1 MRDILNNLEK
11 GEALSDPDPVR
22 RAQKQMK
29 TLLPKKFYQTVTV
42 AESEGGGYGIHLDG
56 KPVRTPGRRNLTLP
70 TAAAAQIIADE
81 FASQEEVIDPARMPA
96 TRLANTAID
105 GVADDPQAVVE
116 DLLRFAASDML
127 FYRAEGPE
135 ALVKRQAERWDPL
148 IDWAS
153 SALSAHFIL
162 AEGVMHVAQPRE
174 ALAAFGVHLNAIS
187 NPVALAALHA
197 MTTLTGSAI
206 LALAIAKGEI
216 GVKEGWELAH
226 LDEDWTIEHWGED
239 AEAKARR
246 LSREEE
252 MMAAAAMFAA
262 TSSF

>member
-1 MRDILNNLEK
+1 MRDILNDPEK
-11 GEALSDPDPVR
+11 AGGPSDPDPVR
-22 RAQKQMK
+22 RAQNQMK
-29 TLLPKKFYQTVTV
+29 TPLPKRFYQAVTV
-42 AESEGGGYGIHLDG
+42 AEAEGGGYGIYLDG
-56 KPVRTPGRRNLTLP
+56 KPVRTPGRRILALP
-70 TAAAAQIIADE
+70 TAAAAQIVANE
-81 FASQEEVIDPARMPA
+81 FARQVDVIDPSRMPA

-105 GVADDPQAVVE
+105 GVADDPQAVAE

-127 FYRAEGPE
+127 FYRAEAPE

-153 SALSAHFIL
+153 SSLGAHFIL
-162 AEGVMHVAQPRE
+162 AEGVMPVSQPRE
-174 ALAAFGVHLNAIS
+174 ALAAFGVHVGAIREA
-187 NPVALAALHA
+187 VALAALHT

-216 GVKEGWELAH
+216 GAREGWELAH
-226 LDEDWTIEHWGED
+226 IDEDWTNEQWGED

-246 LSREEE
+246 NSREEE